1 MCHDNSVD
9 ILWTV
14 RGATAFLH
22 ANGLNTE
29 AISNVLECASN
40 CKNLAQLEA
49 SMDLNPQQ
57 YDEIQQE
64 KVSSPFLEQRW
75 KIPSIWMWG
84 CSLHQHVDVSMHLL
98 FLGVMKSVI
107 QMVQE
112 WTILCR
118 RIGSFLKYAGKTLEY
133 VQMLGLDWCKI
144 IPYSSDKLGGWVS
157 ENHMSMGR
165 LCCWFYAS
173 LEQLALDQTFEEP
186 IHPFDKWNILHNRC
200 WLEAR
205 GLDKKGL
212 PQELQ
217 ERVAKYIM
225 QEGGSPPV
233 LTTRGG
239 PVTNVQLMIC
249 SFNAMICRL
258 MSSSVTESHIKDVKW
273 HIHII
278 Y

>member
-1 MCHDNSVD
+1 MREENTHFAPPRTQIQNQAILGCIPPGDYPKDAIPPSGKLQQKNYFWHHGGSRTVCHDNSVD

-57 YDEIQQE
+57 YDEIQRE
-64 KVSSPFLEQRW
+64 RESNPHLFQRW
-75 KIPSIWMWG
+75 KFPSIWMWG

-98 FLGVMKSVI
+98 FLGIMKSVI

-118 RIGSFLKYAGKTLEY
+118 RIGSFLKYAGKALEY

-157 ENHMSMGR
+157 ENYMSIGR

-173 LEQLALDQTFEEP
+173 LEQLALDQ
-186 IHPFDKWNILHNRC
+186 ILKN
-200 WLEAR
+200 
-205 GLDKKGL
+205 
-212 PQELQ
+212 
-217 ERVAKYIM
+217 
-225 QEGGSPPV
+225 
-233 LTTRGG
+233 
-239 PVTNVQLMIC
+239 QLCI
-249 SFNAMICRL
+249 
-258 MSSSVTESHIKDVKW
+258 W
-273 HIHII
+273 
-278 Y
+278 